1 MIESIGRS
9 MSMSGAMSAGTALLP
24 GAGAALATAPEFSSV
39 LQNVIASATATVRQG
54 EAAAI
59 GGIQGT
65 APVQQV
71 VEQVLEAERTVQ
83 VAIAIRDKL
92 VGAYLE
98 ITRMQI

>member
-1 MIESIGRS
+1 MIESIGRT
-9 MSMSGAMSAGTALLP
+9 MLVSGATPTEPTLSP
-24 GAGAALATAPEFSSV
+24 GAGASLATAPEFSSV
-39 LQNVIASATATVRQG
+39 LQDVIASAAASVRQG

-65 APVQQV
+65 VPVQQV

-83 VAIAIRDKL
+83 AAIAIRDKL
-92 VGAYLE
+92 VGAYLD

>member
-1 MIESIGRS
+1 
-9 MSMSGAMSAGTALLP
+9 MSGAMSAGTALPL
-24 GAGAALATAPEFSSV
+24 GAGATLATAAEFSSV
-39 LQNVIASATATVRQG
+39 LQDVIASATATVRQG

-65 APVQQV
+65 VPVQQV

-83 VAIAIRDKL
+83 AAIAIRDKL
-92 VGAYLE
+92 VGAYLD